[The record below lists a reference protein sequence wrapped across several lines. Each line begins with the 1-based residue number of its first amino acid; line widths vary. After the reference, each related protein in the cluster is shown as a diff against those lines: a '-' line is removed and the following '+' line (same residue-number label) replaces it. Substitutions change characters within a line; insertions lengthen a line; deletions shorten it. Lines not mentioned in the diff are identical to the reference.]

1 MAVFA
6 VAVSISDLPGQTNV
20 SDVLGGTGANL
31 RDPSQRA
38 NAVAQI
44 RTIIEAKRTAARSRA
59 TQLGIPL
66 RVISPNGRVVEIA
79 DFNANKPVYLTTHNV
94 NAAIS
99 TGANLLQAAP
109 YLMDG
114 TGLTVGEWDAGSA
127 RSTHQEF
134 GGRVTVKDGAAAADH
149 STHVGGTMAAA
160 GVVAAAKG
168 MASALHIDSYEWTSD
183 KTEMTARGASY
194 PGEPGKIYLSNHSYG
209 LITGWN
215 YTGLSSPK
223 WTWYGTGTTA
233 TGVETDFGK
242 YDTNA
247 RDTDSLAFSLPY
259 YLIVRSAGNDRLD
272 NPATGDPI
280 SLTTSTVTT
289 ASYDPALHP
298 GGDGVYRGGGYD
310 TISADALAKNILTV
324 GSAGDAVDG
333 TVRQPANAYMS
344 SYSSWGPTDD
354 GRIKP
359 DVVANGEAVYSSLAT
374 SDTAY
379 GTYSGTSMA
388 SPNATGS
395 AALLVQWWDHLLPG
409 HVMRAST
416 LKALLIHT
424 ADDLGTPG
432 PDYQNGWGLVN
443 VKAAADLLQA
453 YKDSPGRRNV
463 IEDKV
468 TTTTT
473 SRSYTF
479 TWDGVSPIRATLSW
493 TDPAGTATT
502 VGDLRTAEL
511 VNDLDLR
518 INGPTGTVYQPWV
531 MPFVGDWTSAK
542 LAAAASTGA
551 NHTDNTEQ
559 VLIASP
565 TTPGLYTVV
574 VSYTGAL
581 TNGTQNFSLIISGG
595 VTSVA
600 APAPTSSAL
609 TPSTSTS
616 GTMAL
621 SLTGSGYLL
630 GANVKLTKAGQT
642 DVIASGHEIIGDT
655 AKFRVNVDGLASGL
669 WNVVITNPDGQT
681 TTLPNSFT
689 VSGSLWSENLETG
702 ATGWT
707 HSALTG
713 SDNWSLTT
721 SAYHSAS
728 NSFHATGPSSKNDDV
743 LVSPAIAIPAGS
755 TGLRLTFWQ
764 AYIFQSNRD
773 GGVLEFSLDNG
784 VSWFD
789 VTATGSGAA
798 FATGAYGSTIS
809 SSSSPIN
816 GRKAWSGSASTWAQV
831 AVDLT
836 DSAKYAGKSL
846 KIRWRLATNTGT
858 ASSTG
863 WYVDD
868 FSITGAVPSANL
880 APTIVSTAAASPA
893 TVSALTTD
901 LSVTASDDA
910 GESALT
916 YTWSATG
923 GSVQRPVN
931 FSANGTN
938 AAKSTTATFTVAGAY
953 TFTVTARD
961 ADGLSATST
970 VDVTVNQNPT
980 TLAITPASV
989 TVSKDTSQLF
999 QAVVNDQFGD
1009 ALLTQPPVSWATSGG
1024 GTIDANGLLTATTV
1038 GGPFTVSATSGALN
1052 NTASLTVSKGTAVV
1066 SLSALTQNYDGNPKP
1081 VNVSTSPAGL
1091 PVSVT
1096 YNSSSSVPTDVGS
1109 YSIIATVNDPNYV
1122 GSATGNL
1129 KITGETLAAWQS
1141 QSFTTTEINLGL
1153 AADNADPDGD
1163 GLTNLAEYALGLDP
1177 HVRNTLPLPTLDSNG
1192 LSLIFTRP
1200 KDLPGVT
1207 YAAESSDDLI
1217 TWRPVNIELVTDGPI
1232 QTMRVN
1238 DPLTTGNPTRRFV
1251 RLKFTR

>member
-1 MAVFA
+1 M
-6 VAVSISDLPGQTNV
+6 
-20 SDVLGGTGANL
+20 
-31 RDPSQRA
+31 
-38 NAVAQI
+38 
-44 RTIIEAKRTAARSRA
+44 
-59 TQLGIPL
+59 
-66 RVISPNGRVVEIA
+66 
-79 DFNANKPVYLTTHNV
+79 
-94 NAAIS
+94 
-99 TGANLLQAAP
+99 
-109 YLMDG
+109 
-114 TGLTVGEWDAGSA
+114 
-127 RSTHQEF
+127 
-134 GGRVTVKDGAAAADH
+134 
-149 STHVGGTMAAA
+149 
-160 GVVAAAKG
+160 
-168 MASALHIDSYEWTSD
+168 
-183 KTEMTARGASY
+183 
-194 PGEPGKIYLSNHSYG
+194 
-209 LITGWN
+209 
-215 YTGLSSPK
+215 
-223 WTWYGTGTTA
+223 
-233 TGVETDFGK
+233 
-242 YDTNA
+242 
-247 RDTDSLAFSLPY
+247 
-259 YLIVRSAGNDRLD
+259 
-272 NPATGDPI
+272 
-280 SLTTSTVTT
+280 
-289 ASYDPALHP
+289 
-298 GGDGVYRGGGYD
+298 
-310 TISADALAKNILTV
+310 
-324 GSAGDAVDG
+324 
-333 TVRQPANAYMS
+333 
-344 SYSSWGPTDD
+344 
-354 GRIKP
+354 
-359 DVVANGEAVYSSLAT
+359 
-374 SDTAY
+374 
-379 GTYSGTSMA
+379 
-388 SPNATGS
+388 
-395 AALLVQWWDHLLPG
+395 
-409 HVMRAST
+409 
-416 LKALLIHT
+416 
-424 ADDLGTPG
+424 
-432 PDYQNGWGLVN
+432 
-443 VKAAADLLQA
+443 
-453 YKDSPGRRNV
+453 
-463 IEDKV
+463 
-468 TTTTT
+468 
-473 SRSYTF
+473 
-479 TWDGVSPIRATLSW
+479 
-493 TDPAGTATT
+493 
-502 VGDLRTAEL
+502 
-511 VNDLDLR
+511 
-518 INGPTGTVYQPWV
+518 
-531 MPFVGDWTSAK
+531 
-542 LAAAASTGA
+542 
-551 NHTDNTEQ
+551 
-559 VLIASP
+559 
-565 TTPGLYTVV
+565 
-574 VSYTGAL
+574 
-581 TNGTQNFSLIISGG
+581 
-595 VTSVA
+595 
-600 APAPTSSAL
+600 
-609 TPSTSTS
+609 
-616 GTMAL
+616 
-621 SLTGSGYLL
+621 
-630 GANVKLTKAGQT
+630 
-642 DVIASGHEIIGDT
+642 
-655 AKFRVNVDGLASGL
+655 
-669 WNVVITNPDGQT
+669 
-681 TTLPNSFT
+681 
-689 VSGSLWSENLETG
+689 
-702 ATGWT
+702 
-707 HSALTG
+707 TG